1 VIAEKEIESAVHWLA
16 SSAPSIAAARAEM
29 IFADEY
35 RKSLKAILMSESN
48 EGANNAKE
56 MWAYAHPKY
65 VEHLQEIKRT
75 VLNYEKLR
83 AQREAA
89 VMKLQAW
96 QTMSANYRGIKV
108 V

>member
-1 VIAEKEIESAVHWLA
+1 MIAEKEIESAVHWLA
-16 SSAPSIAAARAEM
+16 SSAPSIAQARAEM

-89 VMKLQAW
+89 TMKIEAW
-96 QTMSANYRGIKV
+96 RSMNANYRGIRV
-108 V
+108 